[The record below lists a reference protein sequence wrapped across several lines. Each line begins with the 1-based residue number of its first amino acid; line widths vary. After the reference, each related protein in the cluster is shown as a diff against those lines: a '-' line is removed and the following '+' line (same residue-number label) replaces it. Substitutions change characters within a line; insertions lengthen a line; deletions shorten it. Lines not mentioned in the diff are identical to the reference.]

1 MVEIKRRIGDRVCL
15 WGGVNGFITVET
27 GTGDQVSEAVE
38 DAVGSLGPR
47 GFILSP
53 VDNVRDT
60 SDKTWDNIG
69 AMIDAWKRVR
79 EH

>member
-1 MVEIKRRIGDRVCL
+1 MKRRIGDRVCL

-60 SDKTWDNIG
+60 SDKAWDNIG